1 LESEVDQREGSTAVP
16 SSPETKKSVA
26 ELFGAKPVTR
36 EERQPLT
43 QVDEQYFVKRAISK
57 KVVAE
62 RGYFRVSAE
71 TARKLGLPKLAGMVL
86 PIRGVN
92 RTGVQLKPDVPEL
105 KADGKPKKY
114 PLPSAKVQ
122 LPMLDVLRPEK
133 LSDIAFPLL
142 VTESIPKADAATTAW
157 GDKLLAIGMI
167 GVFGFRGQRSNGAKL
182 ALPCWESVGLNRR
195 TVFLVPDGNVRTNR
209 QVYAATVRLRSF
221 LESKGA
227 ETHVVVL
234 PDELGLDDWLHSM
247 EKTA

>member
-1 LESEVDQREGSTAVP
+1 MEQELDQREGSTAEP
-16 SSPETKKSVA
+16 SGPETKKPVA
-26 ELFGAKPVTR
+26 ELFGAKPITR

-43 QVDEQYFVKRAISK
+43 QVDEQYFVRRAISK
-57 KVVAE
+57 EVVAE
-62 RGYFRVSAE
+62 RGYFRVSDE

-86 PIRGVN
+86 PIRGIN
-92 RTGVQLKPDVPEL
+92 RNGVQLKPDVPEA
-105 KADGKPKKY
+105 KDGGLKKY
-114 PLPSAKVQ
+114 VLPSARVQ
-122 LPMLDVLRPEK
+122 LPMLDVLRHGK

-182 ALPCWESVGLNRR
+182 ALPCWELVALNGR

-209 QVYAATVRLRSF
+209 QVYSATVRLRSF
-221 LESKGA
+221 LESRGA
-227 ETHVVVL
+227 KVHVVVL